1 MIFNARIYDL
11 EVDYKFPP
19 SSYNGK
25 VATFDVSF
33 KYMGFGNF
41 LSSCKQ
47 RIRLS

>member
-25 VATFDVSF
+25 VATFDVHSNTWDLGTF
-33 KYMGFGNF
+33 FHRANRG
-41 LSSCKQ
+41 
-47 RIRLS
+47 